1 MGLGASFQGG
11 SQSSNDTN
19 KEGFFVFKTI
29 RTRIAVSAGVA
40 MTFTLLI
47 AMGMTTNAYTTVS
60 QQVTD
65 RVKIQLND
73 AINFHLKSTASE
85 QGKIIETQLF
95 PVLANL
101 NQVRS
106 IIELS
111 GTNGVGADTIVK
123 QFIAA
128 LEVQDK
134 AVFAGYM
141 VWEQKT
147 WLAESEVNI
156 AGAINSKGY
165 LAPFFSPNSN
175 NSFDAVAME
184 SFNNTTL
191 NSNGER
197 TDDWH
202 LMPFETGHTFVMEP
216 YIYPVRGRDELIT
229 TISQPIKVNGSIIGS
244 LGFDLSLSELQG
256 QSEKLAHKLFDGE
269 SNIIIASWKG
279 AVLANSGAPSQ
290 VGKKVSRQLSSQWS
304 DIQALARQPESG
316 LMSIGSQEY
325 AITSVNTSD
334 SHWIVMVSVPRSK
347 LTQGITE
354 FEAWSDRQ
362 NEGAIK
368 QGVLAGLFAIMLG
381 IIAMTMIGNS
391 LGRVLTNLVER
402 FKDVAEGDGDLTYR
416 IEKNGKDETA
426 QLAHWFN
433 IFLIRLQETLGTVMQ
448 TAEQVELSSAK
459 GKLQAEDSK
468 QKLLSQVNEVNSLAT
483 AINEMSATAQEIAS
497 SAVQAAAAASQ
508 VQSNS
513 VSGMKQMNNTVLAV
527 SDLALKINSAQ
538 GQTQNLAKSSAA
550 IQGILSEIGGIA
562 DQTNLLALNAAIE
575 AARAGEAGRGF
586 AVVADEVRNLATR
599 TQSSTEEIRRMLAR
613 LETETQSIVDLMQES
628 QHQAMGTKEETQAAQ
643 QALAE
648 INQAIEVINDMN
660 NQIASAAEEQS
671 AVAEE
676 INRNVVVINDTAI
689 DVMDS
694 MTSAVTTSVELEGSA
709 GDLRVELNKFKT
721 E

>member
-1 MGLGASFQGG
+1 M
-11 SQSSNDTN
+11 
-19 KEGFFVFKTI
+19 FKTI
-29 RTRIAVSAGVA
+29 KTRIAVSAGIA

-65 RVKIQLND
+65 KVKVQLSD

-111 GTNGVGADTIVK
+111 GVNSVGADTIVK

-141 VWEQKT
+141 VWDQKT
-147 WLAESEVNI
+147 WPTESEVQV
-156 AGAINSKGY
+156 AEAINSKGY

-175 NSFDAVAME
+175 NSFDSVAME
-184 SFNNTTL
+184 SFNNTAL

-202 LMPFETGHTFVMEP
+202 LMPFETGRTFVMEP

-229 TISQPIKVNGSIIGS
+229 TISQPIKVNGHIIGT

-256 QSEKLAHKLFDGE
+256 QSEKLAYKLFDGE
-269 SNIIIASWKG
+269 SNIIISSWKG

-304 DIQALARQPESG
+304 DIQALARQAESG

-347 LTQGITE
+347 LIQGITE
-354 FEAWSDRQ
+354 FETWSDIQ
-362 NEGAIK
+362 NESAIK
-368 QGVLAGLFAIMLG
+368 QGVLAGLFAVILG
-381 IIAMTMIGNS
+381 IVAMTMIGNS
-391 LGRVLTNLVER
+391 LGRILTNLVER

-416 IEKNGKDETA
+416 IEKSGKDETA

-433 IFLIRLQETLGTVMQ
+433 TFLIRLQETLGTVMQ

-468 QKLLSQVNEVNSLAT
+468 QKLLGQVNEVNSLAT

-513 VSGMKQMNNTVLAV
+513 VSGMKQMSNTVSAV

-538 GQTQNLAKSSAA
+538 GQTRNLAKSSAA

-599 TQSSTEEIRRMLAR
+599 TQSSTEEIRKMLAR

-628 QHQAMGTKEETQAAQ
+628 QQQAIGTKEETQAAQ

-709 GDLRVELNKFKT
+709 GDLRVELNRFKT
-721 E
+721 K

>member
-1 MGLGASFQGG
+1 
-11 SQSSNDTN
+11 
-19 KEGFFVFKTI
+19 
-29 RTRIAVSAGVA
+29 

-65 RVKIQLND
+65 KVKVQLSD

-111 GTNGVGADTIVK
+111 GVNSVGADTIVK

-141 VWEQKT
+141 VWDQKT
-147 WLAESEVNI
+147 WPTESEVQV
-156 AGAINSKGY
+156 AEAINSKGY

-175 NSFDAVAME
+175 NSFDSVAME
-184 SFNNTTL
+184 SFNNTAL

-202 LMPFETGHTFVMEP
+202 LMPFETGRTFVMEP

-229 TISQPIKVNGSIIGS
+229 TISQPIKVNGHIIGT

-256 QSEKLAHKLFDGE
+256 QSEKLAYKLFDGE
-269 SNIIIASWKG
+269 SNIIISSWKG

-304 DIQALARQPESG
+304 DIQALARQAESG

-347 LTQGITE
+347 LIQGITE
-354 FEAWSDRQ
+354 FETWSDIQ
-362 NEGAIK
+362 NESAIK
-368 QGVLAGLFAIMLG
+368 QGVLAGLFAVILG
-381 IIAMTMIGNS
+381 IVAMTMIGNS
-391 LGRVLTNLVER
+391 LGRILTNLVER

-416 IEKNGKDETA
+416 IEKSGKDETA

-433 IFLIRLQETLGTVMQ
+433 TFLIRLQETLGTVMQ

-468 QKLLSQVNEVNSLAT
+468 QKLLGQVNEVNSLAT

-513 VSGMKQMNNTVLAV
+513 VSGMKQMSNTVSAV

-538 GQTQNLAKSSAA
+538 GQTRNLAKSSAA

-599 TQSSTEEIRRMLAR
+599 TQSSTEEIRKMLAR

-628 QHQAMGTKEETQAAQ
+628 QQQAIGTKEETQAAQ

-709 GDLRVELNKFKT
+709 GDLRVELNRFKT
-721 E
+721 K

>member
-1 MGLGASFQGG
+1 
-11 SQSSNDTN
+11 
-19 KEGFFVFKTI
+19 
-29 RTRIAVSAGVA
+29 

-65 RVKIQLND
+65 KVKVQLSD

-111 GTNGVGADTIVK
+111 GVNSVGADTIVK

-141 VWEQKT
+141 VWDQKT
-147 WLAESEVNI
+147 WPTESEVQV
-156 AGAINSKGY
+156 AEAINSKGY

-175 NSFDAVAME
+175 NSFDSVAME
-184 SFNNTTL
+184 SFNNTAL

-202 LMPFETGHTFVMEP
+202 LMPFETGRTFVMEP

-229 TISQPIKVNGSIIGS
+229 TISQPIKVNGHIIGT

-256 QSEKLAHKLFDGE
+256 QSEKLAYKLFDGE
-269 SNIIIASWKG
+269 SNIIISSWKG

-304 DIQALARQPESG
+304 DIQALARQAESG

-347 LTQGITE
+347 LIQGITE
-354 FEAWSDRQ
+354 FETWSDIQ
-362 NEGAIK
+362 NESAIK
-368 QGVLAGLFAIMLG
+368 QGVLAGLFAVILG
-381 IIAMTMIGNS
+381 IVAMTMIGNS
-391 LGRVLTNLVER
+391 LGRILTNLVER

-416 IEKNGKDETA
+416 IEKSGKDETA

-433 IFLIRLQETLGTVMQ
+433 TFLIRLQETLGTVMQ

-468 QKLLSQVNEVNSLAT
+468 QKLLGQVNEVNSLAT

-513 VSGMKQMNNTVLAV
+513 VSGMKQMSNTVSAV

-538 GQTQNLAKSSAA
+538 GQTRNLAKSSAA

-599 TQSSTEEIRRMLAR
+599 TQSSTEEIRKMLAR

-628 QHQAMGTKEETQAAQ
+628 QQQAIGTKEETQAAQ

-721 E
+721 K

>member
-1 MGLGASFQGG
+1 M
-11 SQSSNDTN
+11 
-19 KEGFFVFKTI
+19 FKTI
-29 RTRIAVSAGVA
+29 KTRIAVSAGIA

-65 RVKIQLND
+65 KVKVQLSD

-111 GTNGVGADTIVK
+111 GVNSVGADTIVK

-141 VWEQKT
+141 VWDQKT
-147 WLAESEVNI
+147 WPTESEVQV
-156 AGAINSKGY
+156 AEAINSKGY

-175 NSFDAVAME
+175 NSFDSVAME
-184 SFNNTTL
+184 SFNNTAL

-202 LMPFETGHTFVMEP
+202 LMPFETGRTFVMEP

-229 TISQPIKVNGSIIGS
+229 TISQPIKVNGHIIGT

-256 QSEKLAHKLFDGE
+256 QSEKLAYKLFDGE
-269 SNIIIASWKG
+269 SNIIISSWKG

-304 DIQALARQPESG
+304 DIQALARQAESG

-347 LTQGITE
+347 LIQGITE
-354 FEAWSDRQ
+354 FETWSDIQ
-362 NEGAIK
+362 NESAIK
-368 QGVLAGLFAIMLG
+368 QGVLAGLFAVILG
-381 IIAMTMIGNS
+381 IVAMTMIGNS
-391 LGRVLTNLVER
+391 LGRILTNLVER

-416 IEKNGKDETA
+416 IEKSGKDETA

-433 IFLIRLQETLGTVMQ
+433 TFLIRLQETLGTVMQ

-468 QKLLSQVNEVNSLAT
+468 QKLLGQVNEVNSLAT

-513 VSGMKQMNNTVLAV
+513 VSGMKQMSNTVSAV

-538 GQTQNLAKSSAA
+538 GQTRNLAKSSAA

-599 TQSSTEEIRRMLAR
+599 TQSSTEEIRKMLAR

-628 QHQAMGTKEETQAAQ
+628 QQQAIGTKEETQAAQ

-721 E
+721 K